1 MTSIAFEAMD
11 LVTVIPAIKDRE
23 SLQLVARM
31 LESQLTIMEAQMAQM
46 KQLQG
51 AINERVKSMGA
62 QTPTAGGKK

>member
-51 AINERVKSMGA
+51 AINERVRSMGA
-62 QTPTAGGKK
+62 QTPTGGGKK

>member
-1 MTSIAFEAMD
+1 MHKEEVMTSIAFEAID
-11 LVTVIPAIKDRE
+11 LMTVIPAIKDKE

-51 AINERVKSMGA
+51 AINDRVKSMGA
-62 QTPTAGGKK
+62 Q

>member
-46 KQLQG
+46 KQLQS
-51 AINERVKSMGA
+51 AVNERVKSMGA
-62 QTPTAGGKK
+62 QAKK